1 MANTKMTKKEYF
13 ALIRTIV
20 EATDR
25 EDKAEMLGFIDHEVE
40 LLSKKKS
47 STKTS
52 SWKKNVSTVTSGRG
66 VPIQFFKKNAWLLI
80 ITIISVISLIGM
92 RYSTQS
98 KMQQINELNTE
109 LKRAESDKLHH
120 KSLYMSLIRE
130 TEMQRLIDEKK
141 LNLYFQEQP
150 PYEIIN
156 DITN

>member
-1 MANTKMTKKEYF
+1 MA
-13 ALIRTIV
+13 
-20 EATDR
+20 
-25 EDKAEMLGFIDHEVE
+25 
-40 LLSKKKS
+40 KKKS

-130 TEMQRLIDEKK
+130 TEMQRLIDEKN

-150 PYEIIN
+150 PYENIN